1 MTTVTIVPMR
11 PRHLDALMHHE
22 HAMFGTEA

>member
-22 HAMFGTEA
+22 HAM